1 MHKQVLYE
9 VGKQVEV
16 LWKRSWY
23 SGTVVEVHNDR
34 VHVRFRTSIGE
45 DPTYEWIETSS
56 DGLKEVSRPRRTQG
70 GGGGDTRG

>member
-1 MHKQVLYE
+1 M
-9 VGKQVEV
+9 
-16 LWKRSWY
+16 
-23 SGTVVEVHNDR
+23 EVHNDR

-70 GGGGDTRG
+70 GVGVGRGDDDCHIPVNSEVP